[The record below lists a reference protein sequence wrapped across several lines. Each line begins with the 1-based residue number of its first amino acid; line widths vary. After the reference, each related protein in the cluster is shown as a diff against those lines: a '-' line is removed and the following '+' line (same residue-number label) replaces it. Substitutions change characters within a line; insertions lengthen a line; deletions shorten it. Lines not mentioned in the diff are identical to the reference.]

1 MANKSQ
7 ILIKRAIYQ
16 TLEDHLSSKA
26 ITVIIG
32 PRQVGKTTL
41 AKKLQAFL
49 KDQGRPTLFFNL
61 DIEDDQRYF
70 TSQEVL
76 LQKIR
81 LEAGS
86 EHVTVF
92 IDELQ
97 RKKNAGLFLKG
108 LFDQALPIKFVVTG
122 SGSLELRA
130 NVSESL
136 AGRKRVFEIHPVS
149 FIEYFHYR
157 TNYRYEQ
164 KEKAYFELEGTGA
177 GFGLL
182 QEYLSFGGYP
192 NVILAETIEEKKLT
206 IAELFTAYLDKD
218 IRGLLNIQ
226 HDAAFVLL
234 FRLIADR
241 AGKPV
246 NFSGLANEVNLSVAT
261 LVKYLHYAEETYIV
275 KRLNPFFNN
284 IGKELTKSP
293 QYYFN
298 DIGLRNYSAAQFDLL
313 HSHHPAYGFIFQHY
327 VFQQLELLCKK
338 EGWILNFWRSRDHA
352 EVDFVINRINDI
364 VPIEVKFKSLKSPQL
379 TASIHSFINK
389 YQPAK
394 VIVINLSLHQTLI
407 VEGTELVFLP
417 WWYLLLPDWNVGNVL
432 HV

>member
-1 MANKSQ
+1 M
-7 ILIKRAIYQ
+7 IKRAIYQ
-16 TLEDHLSSKA
+16 ALQNHLGSKA

-41 AKKLQAFL
+41 AKKLQSFL
-49 KDQGRPTLFFNL
+49 KEEGKATLFFNL
-61 DIEDDQRYF
+61 DIEEDRRYF
-70 TSQEVL
+70 TSQEAL

-81 LEAGS
+81 LEVGS
-86 EHVTVF
+86 EHATVF

-97 RKKNAGLFLKG
+97 RKENAGIFLKG
-108 LFDQALPIKFVVTG
+108 LYDQELPLKFVVTG

-149 FIEYFHYR
+149 FIEYFHYK
-157 TNYRYEQ
+157 TAYRYEQ
-164 KEKAYFELEGTGA
+164 KEQAYFALEGRKA

-192 NVILAETIEEKKLT
+192 NVILAETISEKKLT
-206 IAELFTAYLDKD
+206 IAELFTAYIDKD
-218 IRGLLNIQ
+218 IKGLLNVQ
-226 HDAAFVLL
+226 HTTAFALL

-241 AGKPV
+241 AGKTI
-246 NFSGLANEVNLSVAT
+246 NFSGLANEVNVAVGT
-261 LVKYLHYAEETYIV
+261 LTRYLHYAEETYML

-284 IGKELTKSP
+284 VGKELTKSP

-313 HSHHPAYGFIFQHY
+313 HIHHPACGFVFQHF

-338 EGWILNFWRSRDHA
+338 EGWMLHFWRSRDQA
-352 EVDFVINRINDI
+352 EVDFVIHKVNSI
-364 VPIEVKFKSLKSPQL
+364 VAIEVKFKSLKSSQL
-379 TASIHSFINK
+379 TASMHSFIKK
-389 YQPAK
+389 YQPARA
-394 VIVINLSLHQTLI
+394 IVINLSLQESRTAEDCEI
-407 VEGTELVFLP
+407 VFMP
-417 WWYLLLPDWNVGNVL
+417 WWNLLLIDKL
-432 HV
+432 